1 MKIILAAIGEFFA
14 RIWRWIVETAWIQP
28 LLIVGTIFG
37 VIFSIPSISSWIS
50 ETSETSG
57 QYKFY
62 NKHKLKTT
70 DLLKYYEDDDFS
82 DILDETGRGLLV
94 FIEKDCSECIA
105 QEAAFKKFYKTT
117 YENKSFKT
125 GKPSIHFVYVDYDKD
140 DVEDDE
146 YAKAYWDL
154 INNQTLDDLIHEY
167 LADTYNPNL
176 DIEYSDSD
184 WSDGEGI
191 NDTPT
196 IVSYNENGINKVL
209 LGLNSGTTTEQAN
222 YLRDFYYE
230 INDWDF

>member
-1 MKIILAAIGEFFA
+1 MKTILAAIGGFFA

-50 ETSETSG
+50 EASETSG

-62 NKHKLKTT
+62 NSHKLKTT
-70 DLLKYYEDDDFS
+70 DLLTYYENDDFS
-82 DILDETGRGLLV
+82 ELLDETGRGLVV

-140 DVEDDE
+140 DVDDDI

-154 INNQTLDDLIHEY
+154 INNQTLDDLIHEH
-167 LADTYNPNL
+167 LADTVNPDN
-176 DIEYSDSD
+176 DYSGDD
-184 WSDGEGI
+184 WSDGDGI
-191 NDTPT
+191 SDTPT
-196 IVSYNENGINKVL
+196 IVSYDENGINKVL
-209 LGLNSGTTTEQAN
+209 LGLTSGQVSEQAN

-230 INDWDF
+230 INDWAL